1 MTTLKL
7 KRAYE
12 PAATDDG
19 YRVYIDRLWPRGL
32 SHETFHY
39 DAWDK
44 DIAPSDELRHWFHD
58 NPDARWSEFES
69 RYRAELKAN
78 PAWSAF
84 ISSLET
90 HPAVT
95 LLYSSRNETE
105 NNAIVVAGE
114 LKAAAPDKFQITV
127 QQHLS

>member
-12 PAATDDG
+12 PAASDDG
-19 YRVYIDRLWPRGL
+19 FRVYIDRLWPRGL

-44 DIAPSDELRHWFHD
+44 DIAPSDALRHWFHD
-58 NPDARWSEFES
+58 NPDAHWSEFES
-69 RYRAELKAN
+69 RYRAELASN
-78 PAWSAF
+78 PAWPEF

-114 LKAAAPDKFQITV
+114 LKAAAPDRFQITV